1 MLTNVPQFIDVEDKI
16 VGPLTAKQLGW
27 LAAGG
32 VIFLL
37 LWAYLDT
44 QALILAGIVDFGI
57 FGAFAFYRPYGRS
70 LLSFT
75 ISSIA
80 FVFRP
85 KIYIW
90 KRLTEKV
97 SSATKSQNKKTAA
110 VEKKKRDLD
119 KIKEISEMLAIQK
132 K

>member
-70 LLSFT
+70 LMAFSM
-75 ISSIA
+75 SSVT

-90 KRLTEKV
+90 KRLIEKE
-97 SSATKSQNKKTAA
+97 SATVKSKAKETALT
-110 VEKKKRDLD
+110 KRKKRDIK
-119 KIKEISEMLAIQK
+119 KIKEISEILAIQK